1 MEFNG
6 IAYYGCIRQDS
17 LGNREWGRECTILYI
32 RSNLL
37 EEMQLDEQDRTDQRY
52 GKETET
58 ESMHGSA
65 LGGFSDLML
74 LTIVLS
80 EGYCII
86 WCYLW

>member
-1 MEFNG
+1 MGLHTTDALGRTHLG
-6 IAYYGCIRQDS
+6 IGNWDESVLYCTYALIS
-17 LGNREWGRECTILYI
+17 LF
-32 RSNLL
+32 
-37 EEMQLDEQDRTDQRY
+37 EESQLDEQDRTDQRY
-52 GKETET
+52 GRETET

-80 EGYCII
+80 EGYCIM